1 MDSAV
6 LAELAEGMSILYR
19 INEAPEALGGRSITC
34 LVCGRTSYNP
44 NDVEMLWCANCN
56 RFLRDPGD
64 HDSVYESREKVKVA
78 LDKAAEEDLGI

>member
-1 MDSAV
+1 MTV
-6 LAELAEGMSILYR
+6 RYR
-19 INEAPEALGGRSITC
+19 INEAPEAAGGRSITC

-64 HDSVYESREKVKVA
+64 HDSVYESREKVKAA